1 MQKRLSRL
9 YVEVLHY
16 FAGIFPLFTQ
26 VSGTGPWK
34 FIILRVEMLQ
44 QVYRGFFLP
53 FHRGSQPSTGD
64 HSLAI

>member
-44 QVYRGFFLP
+44 QVYRGFF
-53 FHRGSQPSTGD
+53 FYRFTGVLNQAQGIT
-64 HSLAI
+64 LAV